1 MRSRAPAQTQ
11 SNDNNYLYYLQM
23 FSGYNQILTISWSL
37 SELKV
42 LFVFGESVFVS
53 NFIVSLQYLHA
64 EVSILPILPILPISL
79 LYNNKIIK
87 FRFPTTWI
95 LDNFEVK
102 QCKVLNKIQLVCM
115 NYRILSDLLL
125 ALVNH

>member
-1 MRSRAPAQTQ
+1 
-11 SNDNNYLYYLQM
+11 M

-64 EVSILPILPILPISL
+64 KVSILPILPISL

-87 FRFPTTWI
+87 FRFPATWI
-95 LDNFEVK
+95 LDSFEVK
-102 QCKVLNKIQLVCM
+102 QCKILNKILFICM
-115 NYRILSDLLL
+115 NYRILSDPLL